1 MTPPFP
7 TAERLPRAPEEEEE
21 GFASRRAFSPLASVT
36 QGMQAVGWGE
46 PSSRSQSSS

>member
-7 TAERLPRAPEEEEE
+7 TAEWLPRAPEEE

-36 QGMQAVGWGE
+36 QGTQAVGWGE